1 MTGEV
6 ADEGPGAASRGP
18 VGAPRHV
25 VVMGVSGCGK
35 TTVAQGIS
43 RVTRM
48 AFGEADDFHPE
59 ANVAK
64 MRAGQP
70 LADADRW
77 PWLEALAA
85 WMVDERDRGRS
96 TVIACSALRRAYR
109 DVLRTG
115 LPTVDFIHLD
125 GPAAVIRERMATRE
139 GHYMPA
145 SLLDSQLATLER
157 LEPDESGVVLDLTA
171 TPEELVAQAV
181 AWLQQ

>member
-1 MTGEV
+1 M
-6 ADEGPGAASRGP
+6 S
-18 VGAPRHV
+18 RHV

-43 RVTRM
+43 DATGLVF
-48 AFGEADDFHPE
+48 AEADQFHSD

-70 LADADRW
+70 LDDADRA

-85 WMVDERDRGRS
+85 WMAAEDAQERS

-109 DVLRTG
+109 DVLRAG
-115 LPTVDFIHLD
+115 PPTLDFVHLD
-125 GPAAVIRERMATRE
+125 GPAEVVRQRMATRE

-145 SLLDSQLATLER
+145 SLLDSQLRTLEP
-157 LEPDESGVVLDLTA
+157 LEPDESGVVLDLTHS
-171 TPEELVAQAV
+171 PDELVAEAV
-181 AWLQQ
+181 STLHL

>member
-1 MTGEV
+1 M
-6 ADEGPGAASRGP
+6 S
-18 VGAPRHV
+18 RHV

-43 RVTRM
+43 RATGLVF
-48 AFGEADDFHPE
+48 AEADQFHSD

-70 LADADRW
+70 LDDADRA

-85 WMVDERDRGRS
+85 WMTAEDARGRS

-109 DVLRTG
+109 DVLRAG
-115 LPTVDFIHLD
+115 PPTLDFVHLD
-125 GPAAVIRERMATRE
+125 GPAEVVRQRMATRE

-145 SLLDSQLATLER
+145 SLLDSQLRTLEP
-157 LEPDESGVVLDLTA
+157 LEPDESGVVLDLTHS
-171 TPEELVAQAV
+171 PDELVAEAV
-181 AWLQQ
+181 SALHL